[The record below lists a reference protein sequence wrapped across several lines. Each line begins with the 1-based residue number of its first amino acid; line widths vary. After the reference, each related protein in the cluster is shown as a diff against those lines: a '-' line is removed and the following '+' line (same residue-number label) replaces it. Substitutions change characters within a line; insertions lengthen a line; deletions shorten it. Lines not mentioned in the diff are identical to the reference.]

1 MLNVLIEYLMI
12 RFKDIKTVFCMK
24 WVLQKAN
31 WKGLEMT
38 GILGNWVYR
47 EKNTKYY
54 EHKGNREGK
63 IIRTT

>member
-1 MLNVLIEYLMI
+1 MLDVLIEYLI
-12 RFKDIKTVFCMK
+12 VRFKDIKSVFCMK

-31 WKGLEMT
+31 WKGLEMS

-54 EHKGNREGK
+54 EDKSNREGK